1 MASNRGL
8 MLQHING
15 GEHTSVE
22 MTGLRSARFCNGCAV
37 VVNLE
42 SIHSAARSQ
51 VDANEDMLM
60 LMLILILMLMLLGSG
75 TVVRR
80 WVSFD
85 RKLERIVLFPSF
97 SLKWFEILESLVRP
111 G

>member
-1 MASNRGL
+1 MR
-8 MLQHING
+8 

-60 LMLILILMLMLLGSG
+60 LMLMLMLLESG

-85 RKLERIVLFPSF
+85 RKLERIVLLPSF

>member
-1 MASNRGL
+1 MR
-8 MLQHING
+8 

-60 LMLILILMLMLLGSG
+60 LMLMLTLMLLGSG

-85 RKLERIVLFPSF
+85 RKLERIVLLPSF
-97 SLKWFEILESLVRP
+97 SLKWFEISESLVRP

>member
-1 MASNRGL
+1 M
-8 MLQHING
+8 
-15 GEHTSVE
+15 
-22 MTGLRSARFCNGCAV
+22 

-60 LMLILILMLMLLGSG
+60 LMLILMLMLLGSG

-85 RKLERIVLFPSF
+85 RKLERIVLLPSF

>member
-60 LMLILILMLMLLGSG
+60 LMLMLILLLGSG

>member
-1 MASNRGL
+1 M
-8 MLQHING
+8 
-15 GEHTSVE
+15 
-22 MTGLRSARFCNGCAV
+22 

-60 LMLILILMLMLLGSG
+60 LMLILMLMLMLLGSG

-85 RKLERIVLFPSF
+85 RKLERIVLLPSF
-97 SLKWFEILESLVRP
+97 SFQWFEILESLVRP

>member
-1 MASNRGL
+1 MR
-8 MLQHING
+8 

-60 LMLILILMLMLLGSG
+60 LMLMLMLLLLGSG

-85 RKLERIVLFPSF
+85 RKLERIVLLPSF

>member
-1 MASNRGL
+1 M
-8 MLQHING
+8 
-15 GEHTSVE
+15 
-22 MTGLRSARFCNGCAV
+22 

-60 LMLILILMLMLLGSG
+60 LMLMLILLLGSG

-85 RKLERIVLFPSF
+85 RKLERIVLLPSF
-97 SLKWFEILESLVRP
+97 SFQWFEILESLVRP

>member
-1 MASNRGL
+1 MR
-8 MLQHING
+8 

-60 LMLILILMLMLLGSG
+60 LKLKLMLMLLGSG

-85 RKLERIVLFPSF
+85 RKLERIVLLPSF

>member
-1 MASNRGL
+1 MR
-8 MLQHING
+8 

-60 LMLILILMLMLLGSG
+60 LMLILMLMLLRSG

-85 RKLERIVLFPSF
+85 RKLERTVLLPSF
-97 SLKWFEILESLVRP
+97 SFQWFEILESLVRP

>member
-60 LMLILILMLMLLGSG
+60 LMLMLLGSG

-85 RKLERIVLFPSF
+85 RKLERIVLLPSF
-97 SLKWFEILESLVRP
+97 SFQWFEILESLVRP

>member
-60 LMLILILMLMLLGSG
+60 LMLILMLMLLGSG

-85 RKLERIVLFPSF
+85 RKLERIVLLPSF
-97 SLKWFEILESLVRP
+97 SFQWFEILESLVRP

>member
-1 MASNRGL
+1 M
-8 MLQHING
+8 
-15 GEHTSVE
+15 
-22 MTGLRSARFCNGCAV
+22 

-60 LMLILILMLMLLGSG
+60 LMLMPMLMLMLMLLWSG

-85 RKLERIVLFPSF
+85 RKLERIVLLPSF
-97 SLKWFEILESLVRP
+97 SFQWFEILESLVRP

>member
-8 MLQHING
+8 MLQHINGG

-60 LMLILILMLMLLGSG
+60 LMLILMLMLLGSG

-85 RKLERIVLFPSF
+85 RKLERIVLLPSF

>member
-15 GEHTSVE
+15 GERTSVE

-60 LMLILILMLMLLGSG
+60 LMLILMLMLLGSG

-85 RKLERIVLFPSF
+85 RKLERIVLLPSF
-97 SLKWFEILESLVRP
+97 SFQWFEILESLVRP

>member
-1 MASNRGL
+1 MR
-8 MLQHING
+8 

-60 LMLILILMLMLLGSG
+60 LMLMPMLLLLGSG

-85 RKLERIVLFPSF
+85 RKLERIVLLPSF

>member
-1 MASNRGL
+1 M
-8 MLQHING
+8 
-15 GEHTSVE
+15 
-22 MTGLRSARFCNGCAV
+22 

-60 LMLILILMLMLLGSG
+60 LMLMLILLLGSG

-85 RKLERIVLFPSF
+85 RKLERIVLLPSF

>member
-8 MLQHING
+8 MLQHINWG

-51 VDANEDMLM
+51 VDANEDMLTLM
-60 LMLILILMLMLLGSG
+60 LMLMLMLLLGSG

-85 RKLERIVLFPSF
+85 RKLERIVLLPSF
-97 SLKWFEILESLVRP
+97 SFQWFEILESLVRP

>member
-1 MASNRGL
+1 MRG
-8 MLQHING
+8 
-15 GEHTSVE
+15 ERTSVE

-42 SIHSAARSQ
+42 SIHIAARSQ

-60 LMLILILMLMLLGSG
+60 LMLMLLLGSG

-85 RKLERIVLFPSF
+85 RKLERIVLLPSF